1 MEKELIGKLKQ
12 AQSPAELITLAK
24 ENGLEITEE
33 QAKAYFEQLK
43 AKAGELSDDELA
55 KVAGGVALRLKKL
68 F

>member
-33 QAKAYFEQLK
+33 QAKVYFEQLK